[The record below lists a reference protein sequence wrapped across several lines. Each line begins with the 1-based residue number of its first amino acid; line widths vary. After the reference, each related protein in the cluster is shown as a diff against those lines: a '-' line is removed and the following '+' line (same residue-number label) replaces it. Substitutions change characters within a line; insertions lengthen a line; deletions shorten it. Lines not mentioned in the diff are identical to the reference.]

1 MKYLASLIVAVSLA
15 GFSWMARADHHD
27 VFIHDVVLLDANT
40 CAVELWIFENGQ
52 NGFEGTD
59 RIEIN
64 GNLLAE
70 IGDTEAATINAGGNT
85 NAGDSIL
92 FGSDNFVGSTGLQPD
107 VEFGDA
113 SCAQFVSGADF
124 SFVTDD
130 PTFGGPDATIDSVVM
145 VSGFTTNTVVFRDTQ
160 DDLPG
165 LVNLADETVVVSNNA
180 DASVTLGTAT
190 PNNGGCAI
198 SSGTSSRGGW
208 ILAGFVLFAVGF
220 HRMFRFRKK

>member
-1 MKYLASLIVAVSLA
+1 MKLLASLMVALSLA
-15 GFSWMARADHHD
+15 GFSWIARADHHA

-52 NGFEGTD
+52 NAFEGTD

-70 IGDTEAATINAGGNT
+70 IGDTEAAAINAGGNT

-107 VEFGDA
+107 VEFSDA

-124 SFVTDD
+124 SFVIDD
-130 PTFGGPDATIDSVVM
+130 PSFGGPDATIDSVIL
-145 VSGFTTNTVVFRDTQ
+145 VSGITGNTAVFRDTQ

-165 LVNLADETVVVSNNA
+165 LVNLADETVVVSNNSG
-180 DASVTLGTAT
+180 ASVTLGTAT
-190 PNNGGCAI
+190 PSNGGCAI
-198 SSGTSSRGGW
+198 ASGSSARAGW
-208 ILAGFVLFAVGF
+208 ILAGFVLFAFGY
-220 HRMFRFRKK
+220 HRMFRYRKK